1 MTSSNPPFAVAA
13 GDGPSMQTPTD
24 DRMTVKAHS
33 GNTSGLLTVLE
44 LENEPKHGPALHIH
58 RREDEVWYVL
68 EGQFR
73 FLVGDEHYRLSK
85 GGMAFGPRG
94 TPHCFQ
100 NIGDGPGRLLII
112 CTPAGVERFFEE
124 FAARGAS
131 SPRATDPE
139 YLVEIGHAHGVDFI
153 GPPLALSHPL

>member
-1 MTSSNPPFAVAA
+1 MTHSIPPFAVAA

-24 DRMTVKAHS
+24 DRVTIKGHS

-44 LENEPKHGPALHIH
+44 LENESMHGPALHVH
-58 RREDEVWYVL
+58 QREDELWYVL
-68 EGQFR
+68 EGKFR
-73 FLVGDEHYRLSK
+73 FMVGDEHYRLSK

-112 CTPAGVERFFEE
+112 CTPAGVERFFEA
-124 FAARGAS
+124 FAARRS
-131 SPRATDPE
+131 SPGPTDPE
-139 YLVEIGHAHGVDFI
+139 YLAEIGHVHGVDFI